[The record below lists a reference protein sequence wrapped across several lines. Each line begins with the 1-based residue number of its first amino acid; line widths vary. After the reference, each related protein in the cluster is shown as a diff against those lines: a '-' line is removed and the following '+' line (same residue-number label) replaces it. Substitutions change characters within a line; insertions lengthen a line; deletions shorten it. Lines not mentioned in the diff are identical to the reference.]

1 MPLQFGH
8 QARAGLGRFT
18 SVLLAAS
25 ALAAAGSHANAMNIY
40 IVASGDPTVDAQVQG
55 ILTAHGHTSV
65 IGQFWTQFDG
75 TDSLAN
81 IDAVYL
87 QHIGFSFGD
96 MPESGQ
102 TFLRDW
108 VRAGGGLLT
117 GAGAVVES
125 GQGRL
130 TTLQAILPAEPSDF
144 EYFAESLTFEQ
155 VAADPVLSAGL
166 PSSFTFSAMGAR
178 GVDCFPRPNATG
190 FYQTDAASL
199 ITYGV
204 VGVGAGAG
212 SVLTIGLDAH
222 AMQYEDATFGQ
233 LLVNSL
239 QWAASGDLPASPE
252 VGAGFGGVADV
263 CAFGGDP
270 FDVTM
275 FVWNYGAAASA
286 PVSVNLDLP
295 PAGVATFTSATP
307 APSAVTPAQLTFELP
322 SIPGGGVVQVAITLT
337 AQGAGIATLTA
348 TAATAGDVDPSN
360 NTATAETTIHGVPS
374 QVHIEM
380 DDAPDLNGGQAVS
393 VSGPVE
399 AIEGTIETSDVDM
412 YLLRVDDW
420 SAFSASTAQDPVIV
434 GACGGFVATDTS
446 MFLFDATGRG
456 IAFNEDGEDVRAVL
470 PLGSPVY
477 ANRADG
483 EVVWLAV
490 SSYDRDAMAGGA
502 ALWADEPWELTRAPD
517 GPSAGSA
524 VEEWF
529 GANGEGIYRI
539 SLTGVSSVELA
550 PGIDLA
556 PGVGLPLCAVAG
568 QGFAANV
575 QVQNHGSLE
584 SGPATVTVELPAASI
599 AVYNSAEPA
608 PTSATP
614 TTLTFDLPPIA
625 GGEFAEIQI
634 DLSAQSAGVASLTAT
649 VATADD
655 ADPANNS
662 AAGEVIV
669 EGQTPPPQTH
679 VEASDAPALDGG
691 QQPSVTGTLIAIEG
705 TLFPNDAD
713 MYLLRVD
720 DWSAFSATTLQ
731 DATVISPCSG
741 GGPVADTALF
751 LFDAS
756 GHGIAFNEDG
766 AEIRGYLEAGNP
778 LYANRT
784 DGEMVWLALAGYDF
798 DPTSNGGDIW
808 EDGPFDITRG
818 PDGPAA
824 GGAVNGWTGESF
836 EQGTYRIQ
844 LTGVSSPPACSADLD
859 GSGAVDVFD
868 LLAYLD
874 LWFAADPSADLDG
887 AAGVDVF
894 DLLTYLDGWFAGC

>member
-1 MPLQFGH
+1 MPSRVRFHARPGFG
-8 QARAGLGRFT
+8 RSSR
-18 SVLLAAS
+18 VLLAAS
-25 ALAAAGSHANAMNIY
+25 AFAVAGQQAQAINVY
-40 IVASGDPTVDAQVQG
+40 LVASGDPTVDAQVQG
-55 ILTAHGHTSV
+55 ILAAHGHTSV

-75 TDSLAN
+75 TESMAG

-108 VRAGGGLLT
+108 VRAGGGLVT
-117 GAGAVVES
+117 GAGAVVEA

-130 TTLQAILPAEPSDF
+130 TTLGAILPAEPSDF
-144 EYFAESLTFEQ
+144 EYFADSLTFEQ
-155 VAADPVLSAGL
+155 VVADPILSAGL

-178 GVDCFPRPNATG
+178 GVDCFPRPDASG

-204 VGVGAGAG
+204 VGGSAGAG

-222 AMQYEDATFGQ
+222 AMQYDDATFGQ

-239 QWAASGDLPASPE
+239 QWAASGDLPAGAE

-270 FDVTM
+270 FDLTV

-286 PVSVNLDLP
+286 PVSVTVDLP
-295 PAGVATFTSATP
+295 PASVATYASATP
-307 APSAVTPAQLTFELP
+307 APSAVTATQLTFDLP
-322 SIPGGGVVQVAITLT
+322 SIPAGGAAQVGITLT
-337 AQGAGIATLTA
+337 AQGAGIASLTA
-348 TAATAGDVDPSN
+348 TATTAGDADPSN
-360 NTATAETTIHGVPS
+360 NSATAETTIHGVPS

-380 DDAPDLNGGQAVS
+380 DDAPDLDGGQAVS
-393 VSGPVE
+393 VTGPVE
-399 AIEGTIETSDVDM
+399 AIEGTIGTNDVDM
-412 YLLRVDDW
+412 YLLRVEDW

-470 PLGSPVY
+470 PQGSPVY

-502 ALWADEPWELTRAPD
+502 QLWADEPWEVTRAPD
-517 GPSAGSA
+517 GPSAGSP

-539 SLTGVSSVELA
+539 SLTGVTSVELA
-550 PGIDLA
+550 PGSDLA
-556 PGVGLPLCAVAG
+556 PGVGLPLCAVVG
-568 QGFAANV
+568 QGFEASI
-575 QVQNHGSLE
+575 QVQNHGSVE
-584 SGPATVTVELPAASI
+584 SGPATVTVELPAASL
-599 AVYNSAEPA
+599 AAYNSAEPP

-614 TTLTFDLPPIA
+614 TTLTFDVPPIA
-625 GGEFAEIQI
+625 GGEFAEIEI
-634 DLSAQSAGVASLTAT
+634 DLTAQSAGVAGLTAT
-649 VATADD
+649 VVAADD
-655 ADPANNS
+655 TNPANDS
-662 AAGEVIV
+662 STREVTI
-669 EGQTPPPQTH
+669 EGQTPPPQTF
-679 VEASDAPALDGG
+679 VEMGDAPALDGG
-691 QQPSVTGTLIAIEG
+691 QQPAVTGTVVAIEG

-720 DWSAFSATTLQ
+720 DWSAFSATTLHN
-731 DATVISPCSG
+731 AAVISSCAN
-741 GGPVADTALF
+741 GGPVSDTALF
-751 LFDAS
+751 LFDAA

-766 AEIRGYLEAGNP
+766 ADIRGYLEAGNP
-778 LYANRT
+778 LYAGRT

-798 DPTSNGGDIW
+798 DPASNGGDIW

-824 GGAVNGWTGESF
+824 AGAVNGWTGESF
-836 EQGTYRIQ
+836 EQGTYRIE
-844 LTGVSSPPACSADLD
+844 LSGVSGLPACSADVD

-874 LWFAADPSADLDG
+874 LWFTADPGADLDG
-887 AAGVDVF
+887 TPGVDVF
-894 DLLTYLDGWFAGC
+894 DLLAYLDGWFAGC